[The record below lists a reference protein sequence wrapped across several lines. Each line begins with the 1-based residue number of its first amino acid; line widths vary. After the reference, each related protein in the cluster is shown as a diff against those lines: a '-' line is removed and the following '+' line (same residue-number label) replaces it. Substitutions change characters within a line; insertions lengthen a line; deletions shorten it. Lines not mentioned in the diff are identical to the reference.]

1 MTQFEKDLNAEM
13 SINGTKSSRAI
24 YNLIISIRDVK
35 LWSIG
40 MKPHRN
46 WKVTDVKKYFGIKG
60 KKETLV
66 AQLEALKDKHLV
78 KA

>member
-13 SINGTKSSRAI
+13 SINGKKSSKAI

-40 MKPHRN
+40 MKPHRH